1 MYDFRRINDWTAKQ
15 KFPLPRIDDIL
26 NDLFGG
32 KVFSCLDMKSGY
44 SQVKLHPESRPLTA
58 FTVPEGRFQHVVLP
72 QGLTNGPSLFQ
83 SLMCNVVSGLAPHIY
98 CFLDDLL
105 IVSENY
111 EQHEKHL
118 ELILGRLEKHKL
130 SIRIDKCQFFM
141 PSVNYLGFKVGNEG
155 ISPLPSKIEA
165 IQTFPR
171 PQTLFQL
178 RSFLGLTSY
187 YRRFLPNYAEIATP
201 LVALTKGHKGKGKS
215 IKIEWNEKAEK
226 SFQDFKE
233 KMCNEVM
240 LKFPDYSKPFR
251 LCTDASMDSLGGVLS
266 QVDEDNSDRPITFF
280 SRVLSDAEKK
290 YPILEKEALALIYG
304 LRTNKSIVGSF
315 PVEVVSDNSPLVYL
329 MKSKTDNNR
338 VARWQAAVL
347 DFDIINFKHLP
358 GALNTVADTLSRK
371 PSSIIDDLLDDLP
384 IMSAIKVKEAIEEPD
399 VINWDIEELRREQ
412 EKDVLYQ
419 EIKRFI
425 RGSKA
430 NLPRS

>member
-1 MYDFRRINDWTAKQ
+1 
-15 KFPLPRIDDIL
+15 
-26 NDLFGG
+26 
-32 KVFSCLDMKSGY
+32 
-44 SQVKLHPESRPLTA
+44 
-58 FTVPEGRFQHVVLP
+58 
-72 QGLTNGPSLFQ
+72 
-83 SLMCNVVSGLAPHIY
+83 
-98 CFLDDLL
+98 
-105 IVSENY
+105 
-111 EQHEKHL
+111 
-118 ELILGRLEKHKL
+118 
-130 SIRIDKCQFFM
+130 
-141 PSVNYLGFKVGNEG
+141 
-155 ISPLPSKIEA
+155 
-165 IQTFPR
+165 
-171 PQTLFQL
+171 
-178 RSFLGLTSY
+178 
-187 YRRFLPNYAEIATP
+187 
-201 LVALTKGHKGKGKS
+201 
-215 IKIEWNEKAEK
+215 
-226 SFQDFKE
+226 
-233 KMCNEVM
+233 
-240 LKFPDYSKPFR
+240 
-251 LCTDASMDSLGGVLS
+251 MDSLGGVLS

-430 NLPRS
+430 NLPRPL